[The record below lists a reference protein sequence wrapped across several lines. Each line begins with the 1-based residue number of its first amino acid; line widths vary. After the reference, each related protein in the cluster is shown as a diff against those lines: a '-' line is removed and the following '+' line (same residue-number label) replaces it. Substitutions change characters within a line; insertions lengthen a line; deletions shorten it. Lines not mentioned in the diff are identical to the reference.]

1 MSIIQFQA
9 VSLSLGHDQLFNE
22 IDLMI
27 EKGDHLGLLGRNG
40 EGKSTLLK
48 LLGRKIEAD
57 SGKTTYQR
65 GINIQTLPQAV
76 PNDLTGPII
85 DVVSDGFGPIG
96 RKIVAYQTLLQD
108 PDPSEAALEKMGDL
122 QQVMDEN
129 DGWQLY
135 SQMETVISK
144 LQLPTDKNIE
154 ELSGGMKRRVLLGQ
168 TLLTK
173 PDLLLLDEPTN
184 HLDIE
189 SILWL
194 EKFLNAYSGAFILV
208 THDRSFLQA
217 TTNSIVELDR
227 GKLARFNGDYAFY
240 QEQKAAQLASE
251 EKSNSEFDKRLAL
264 EEKWIRQGVKAR
276 RTRNE
281 GRVRALKKLRVE
293 HQQRRDVKG
302 KINLEQSAVT
312 QTSKCIFEAKHL
324 AYDIGERNIIKDFS
338 CLITRQDKIGIVGPN
353 GCGKTTL
360 LRLILGELEATRG
373 EVKSGAQFKVAYFD
387 QMKDHIDEDKSAIDN
402 VGQGSQTIEAFGKS
416 QHIISYLKDFLFSPD
431 RARSPV
437 KYLSG
442 GERSRL
448 ILARLFTLNANVL
461 VLDEPSNDLD
471 IESLEMLE
479 AFLVEYTGT
488 LLIVSHDRTFLE
500 NVVTCSWVY
509 TGDGEFEEHV
519 GAYTDYTSA
528 MLKNAPKPAS
538 KTPASVTTKST
549 SQEKTISTLSYSEQ
563 KELTNLPA
571 KIEKFETLVQTLQTE
586 LAAPELYQEEN
597 AKKLKELTQKFN
609 RAEKD
614 LADVYQRWEM
624 LEAKK

>member
-22 IDLMI
+22 IDLI
-27 EKGDHLGLLGRNG
+27 ITKGDHLGLLGRNG

-48 LLGRKIEAD
+48 LLGRTIEAD
-57 SGKTTYQR
+57 SGQMTYQR
-65 GINIQTLPQAV
+65 NINIKTLPQAV

-85 DVVSDGFGPIG
+85 HVVSDGFGPVG
-96 RKIVAYQTLLQD
+96 RKIVAYQELINKSAPTD
-108 PDPSEAALEKMGDL
+108 KDLEKMGEL
-122 QQVMDEN
+122 QQVMDEQ
-129 DGWQLY
+129 DGWQRY

-154 ELSGGMKRRVLLGQ
+154 ELSGGMKRRVLLAQ
-168 TLLTK
+168 TLLTT
-173 PDLLLLDEPTN
+173 PDVLLLDEPTN

-189 SILWL
+189 SIVWL
-194 EKFLNAYSGAFILV
+194 EKFLKSYHGAFILV

-217 TTNSIVELDR
+217 TTNAIIELDR
-227 GKLARFNGDYAFY
+227 GKLAKFNGTYQFY

-251 EKSNSEFDKRLAL
+251 EKSNSEFDKQLAI

-281 GRVRALKKLRVE
+281 GRVRALKALRNE
-293 HQQRRDVKG
+293 RQERRDVKG
-302 KINLEQSAVT
+302 KINLSQTEMTQS
-312 QTSKCIFEAKHL
+312 SKCIFEAKNI
-324 AYDIGERNIIKDFS
+324 AYDIGTRNIINNFS

-360 LRLILGELEATRG
+360 LRLILGELETSRG
-373 EVKSGAQFKVAYFD
+373 EVKSGVQFKVAYFD

-402 VGQGSQTIEAFGKS
+402 VGQGSQTIEALGRS
-416 QHIISYLKDFLFSPD
+416 QHIISYLKDFLFTPE

-479 AFLVEYTGT
+479 GFLVEYTGT

-500 NVVTCSWVY
+500 NVVTSSWVY
-509 TGDGEFEEHV
+509 KGKGEFEEHI
-519 GAYTDYTSA
+519 GAYTDYTTEI
-528 MLKNAPKPAS
+528 LKNTQSELPKSDKSGKKAVIS
-538 KTPASVTTKST
+538 EKKT
-549 SQEKTISTLSYSEQ
+549 STLSYNEQ
-563 KELTNLPA
+563 RELNNLPN
-571 KIEKFETLVQTLQTE
+571 KLEKLEKQVSDLQTE
-586 LAAPELYQEEN
+586 LADPTLYEAGN
-597 AKKLKELTQKFN
+597 DKKLARLTVNFQKAEKEL
-609 RAEKD
+609 AMAYELWEK
-614 LADVYQRWEM
+614 
-624 LEAKK
+624 LEALK

>member
-1 MSIIQFQA
+1 MSIIQFQS

-22 IDLMI
+22 IDLVI
-27 EKGDHLGLLGRNG
+27 AKGDHLGLLGRNG

-48 LLGRKIEAD
+48 LLGKKIEAD
-57 SGKTTYQR
+57 SGQTTYQR

-85 DVVSDGFGPIG
+85 DVVSDGFGPLG
-96 RKIVAYQTLLQD
+96 RKIVAYQSLLNKTS
-108 PDPSEAALEKMGDL
+108 PSEQDLEKMGEL
-122 QQVMDEN
+122 QHIMDES

-154 ELSGGMKRRVLLGQ
+154 ELSGGMKRRVLLAQ
-168 TLLTK
+168 SLLTK

-189 SILWL
+189 SIVWL
-194 EKFLNAYSGAFILV
+194 EKFLNSYNGAFILV

-217 TTNSIVELDR
+217 TTNAIIELDR
-227 GKLARFNGDYAFY
+227 GKLARFNGNYQFY

-251 EKSNSEFDKRLAL
+251 EKSNSEFDKQLAI
-264 EEKWIRQGVKAR
+264 EEKWIRQGIKAR

-281 GRVRALKKLRVE
+281 GRVRALKALRVE
-293 HQQRRDVKG
+293 RQQRRDIKG
-302 KINLEQSAVT
+302 KINLSQTELT
-312 QTSKCIFEAKHL
+312 QTSKCIFEAKNIS
-324 AYDIGERNIIKDFS
+324 YDIGNRNIINNFS

-360 LRLILGELEATRG
+360 LRLILGELEPSQG
-373 EVKSGAQFKVAYFD
+373 EVKTGAQFKVAYFD

-402 VGQGSQTIEAFGKS
+402 VGQGSQTIEALGRS
-416 QHIISYLKDFLFSPD
+416 QHIISYLKDFLFSPE

-479 AFLVEYTGT
+479 GFLVEYTGT

-500 NVVTCSWVY
+500 NVVTSSWVY
-509 TGDGEFEEHV
+509 KGNGEFEEHI
-519 GAYTDYTSA
+519 GAYSDYTA
-528 MLKNAPKPAS
+528 EMLKNSKKLQPKATAS
-538 KTPASVTTKST
+538 
-549 SQEKTISTLSYSEQ
+549 EKTKVQVEKSKIKLSYSEQ
-563 KELTNLPA
+563 RELNNLPS
-571 KIEKFETLVQTLQTE
+571 KVEKLELKVSELQTA
-586 LAAPELYQEEN
+586 LADPELYQEKN
-597 AKKLKELTQKFN
+597 AKQLKSLTQRVQEIEKELS
-609 RAEKD
+609 ASYE
-614 LADVYQRWEM
+614 RWER
-624 LEAKK
+624 LEALK